1 MHLED
6 SIFCWVGVLYDR
18 TRYGVYW
25 YFVPSNAICDG
36 IGEIGLNLVCSACRF
51 LSETT
56 IRLRSWFSGLSIE
69 NFDCL
74 SEFAKLSG

>member
-1 MHLED
+1 MMEHNMVFIG
-6 SIFCWVGVLYDR
+6 IFG
-18 TRYGVYW
+18 
-25 YFVPSNAICDG
+25 PSNVICDG

-69 NFDCL
+69 SFDCL